1 MNNFEN
7 GLALL
12 LIGMGTVLAFL
23 TLLILCMS
31 IMSKIV
37 GWLNKVFPE
46 AVDDVKSAAKKV
58 ASNVDEAI
66 AVAIAAIV
74 SLFLITAYLLLKMK
88 RCPIR

>member
-1 MNNFEN
+1 MNNVEN

-23 TLLILCMS
+23 TVLIFAMS

-37 GWLNKVFPE
+37 GWLNKIFPE
-46 AVDDVKSAAKKV
+46 AVEEVKSTAKKV

-66 AVAIAAIV
+66 AVAIAAIM
-74 SLFLITAYLLLKMK
+74 AK
-88 RCPIR
+88 RG

>member
-1 MNNFEN
+1 MNNLEN

-23 TLLILCMS
+23 TVLIFAMG

-37 GWLNKVFPE
+37 GWLNKIFPE
-46 AVDDVKSAAKKV
+46 AVEEVKSTAKKV

-66 AVAIAAIV
+66 AVAIAAIM
-74 SLFLITAYLLLKMK
+74 AQ
-88 RCPIR
+88 RRQ

>member
-23 TLLILCMS
+23 TVLIFAMS

-37 GWLNKVFPE
+37 GWLNKIFPE
-46 AVDDVKSAAKKV
+46 AVEDVKSTAKKV

-66 AVAIAAIV
+66 AVAIAAIM
-74 SLFLITAYLLLKMK
+74 AK
-88 RCPIR
+88 RS

>member
-1 MNNFEN
+1 MNNLEN

-23 TLLILCMS
+23 TVLIFAMG

-37 GWLNKVFPE
+37 GWLNKIFPE
-46 AVDDVKSAAKKV
+46 AVEEVKTTAKKV

-66 AVAIAAIV
+66 AVAIAAIM
-74 SLFLITAYLLLKMK
+74 AK
-88 RCPIR
+88 RG

>member
-1 MNNFEN
+1 MNNLEN

-23 TLLILCMS
+23 TVLIFAMG

-37 GWLNKVFPE
+37 GWLNKIFPE
-46 AVDDVKSAAKKV
+46 AVEEVKSAAKKV

-66 AVAIAAIV
+66 AVAIAAIM
-74 SLFLITAYLLLKMK
+74 AQ
-88 RCPIR
+88 RRQ

>member
-1 MNNFEN
+1 MNNLEI

-23 TLLILCMS
+23 TLLIIAMG

-37 GWLNKVFPE
+37 GWLNKIFPE
-46 AVDDVKSAAKKV
+46 AVEEVKSTAKKV

-66 AVAIAAIV
+66 AVAIAAIM
-74 SLFLITAYLLLKMK
+74 AK
-88 RCPIR
+88 RN